1 MDIIDYLSY
10 ELHKAEFVSTLI
22 MLFGA
27 QEVLTAYQYNV
38 ITIEEHQDDEYS
50 IAYLTIN

>member
-1 MDIIDYLSY
+1 MDIIDYLLNEY
-10 ELHKAEFVSTLI
+10 NKAEVLNTLI

-27 QEVLTAYQYNV
+27 TEV
-38 ITIEEHQDDEYS
+38 ITALQFGNITISESPDPEYS